1 MEPSGSDSP
10 GPMAGVSRS
19 PAVNPSG
26 SDTPPSTEAGGD
38 GEIAEHVRED
48 GERACWLF
56 MEACETVWA
65 LHSAPQDVLPERMR
79 C

>member
-1 MEPSGSDSP
+1 MLP
-10 GPMAGVSRS
+10 GPLAGVSGS

-48 GERACWLF
+48 GERACWPF